1 MGERG
6 FDFERG
12 GSLERG
18 TLESDVALSECGF
31 LSERGFE

>member
-1 MGERG
+1 MSERG